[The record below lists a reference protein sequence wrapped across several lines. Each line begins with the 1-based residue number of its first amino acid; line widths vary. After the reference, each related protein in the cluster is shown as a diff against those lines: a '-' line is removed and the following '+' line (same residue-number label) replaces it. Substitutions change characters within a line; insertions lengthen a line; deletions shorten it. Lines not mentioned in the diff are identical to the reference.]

1 MSGKKLSLHKNNYMA
16 FTAFRDMRPFSQL
29 MFSAFVILASTLVFM
44 VVALLIAFPVF
55 GLDSIMSIPSLGEI
69 NDPTALKILKFF
81 QVVQAIGLFIVPPL
95 ILGWLFSGKTS
106 DYLHLNKPFSSVS
119 VLLIAALMFFA
130 APFIN
135 LIGEL
140 NSNMVFPEWL
150 SGIEHW
156 MKNAEQNAEEITMAF
171 LKVDTTL
178 GLLFNLFMI
187 AVLPAI
193 GEELLFRGVIQRIFT
208 RMTKNHHLGIW
219 ISAILFSALH
229 MQFYG
234 FVPRMLLGVLF
245 GYLLVW
251 SGSMWLPIIAHFLN
265 NGIAVIAFYL
275 IDKGLLNSDLEE
287 IGSASGSYYLA
298 VISLGL
304 IVVLML
310 MVKQQNAANRIKLK
324 EIAE

>member
-1 MSGKKLSLHKNNYMA
+1 MA
-16 FTAFRDMRPFSQL
+16 FTAFRDMKPFSQL
-29 MFSAFVILASTLVFM
+29 MFSAFVILASTLAFM
-44 VVALLIAFPVF
+44 VLALLIAFPVF
-55 GLDSIMSIPSLGEI
+55 GLDSLMSIPSLDEI
-69 NDPTALKILKFF
+69 NDPAAIKVLKFF
-81 QVVQAIGLFIVPPL
+81 QVAQAIGLFIVPPL
-95 ILGWLFSGKTS
+95 ILGWLFSGRTA
-106 DYLHLNKPFSSVS
+106 DYLGLNKSFGSVS
-119 VLLIAALMFFA
+119 VLLIAVLMFFA

-135 LIGEL
+135 LVGEL

-150 SGIEHW
+150 SGLEIW
-156 MKNAEQNAEEITMAF
+156 MKNAEQNAEEITIAF
-171 LKVDTTL
+171 LKVDTTA

-208 RMTKNHHLGIW
+208 RMTKNHHWGIW

-251 SGSMWLPIIAHFLN
+251 SGSMWLPIIAHFFN

-275 IDKGLLNSDLEE
+275 IDKGLLNSDVEE
-287 IGSASGSYYLA
+287 IGSVSGSYYMA
-298 VISLGL
+298 AISLGL
-304 IVVLML
+304 IIILML
-310 MVKQQNAANRIKLK
+310 MIKQQNAKNQIKLE
-324 EIAE
+324 EITE